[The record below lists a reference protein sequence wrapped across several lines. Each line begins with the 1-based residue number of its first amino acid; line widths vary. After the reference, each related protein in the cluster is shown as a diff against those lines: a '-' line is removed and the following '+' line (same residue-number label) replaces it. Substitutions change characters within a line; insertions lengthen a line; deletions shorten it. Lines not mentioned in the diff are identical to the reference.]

1 MGSFTRWLSDLFG
14 QARAEQIEEGGY
26 RLQAGEEVP
35 LELERVAI
43 QSAVGMISAAVG
55 QCRFRTFINGE
66 EKYGGEYY
74 LWNYS
79 PNRNQNST
87 QFLQDFVE
95 TLVYNNEALIV
106 ERHGELFLADSFS
119 CQENGTQELVFSNIA
134 IGTETV
140 PDRRAGEVLFFRLGS
155 MDIRPLLSNL
165 CHQYEALIEKAVGSY
180 VRGAADK
187 GILNIDTQKRGKNE
201 EDGYKREL
209 LEGKFKKFYSAG
221 NAVLP
226 LHSGYTYTPHKRE
239 LRNTSEINDVKSM
252 SDEIYNRVGQAFR
265 IPPALLRGETA
276 QSGDAM
282 DKFLRMCVRPFCNMI
297 EEEITRKR
305 YGEEEYKKGSYVL
318 VDTAMLEISGIF
330 SSADKLDKIIG
341 SGILSI
347 DEVREKTGE
356 PALGTEEAQAH
367 YITKNYD
374 KMKKRA
380 GEADV

>member
-1 MGSFTRWLSDLFG
+1 MGSFTKWLSDLFG
-14 QARAEQIEEGGY
+14 QAKAEQIETDGF
-26 RLQAGEEVP
+26 RLHSGEEVP
-35 LELERVAI
+35 LELERVAV

-55 QCRFRTFINGE
+55 QCRFRTFLDGK
-66 EKYGGEYY
+66 EKQEDEYY

-79 PNRNQNST
+79 PNKNQNST

-95 TLVYNNEALIV
+95 TLIYNNEALIV

-119 CQENGTQELVFSNIA
+119 YQENGTQEVVFSNIA
-134 IGTETV
+134 IGHETIS
-140 PDRRAGEVLFFRLGS
+140 DRRAGEVLFFRMSS

-165 CHQYEALIEKAVGSY
+165 CHQYESLIEKAVSSY
-180 VRGAADK
+180 ERGAADK
-187 GILNIDTQKRGKNE
+187 GILNIDAQKRGKNE
-201 EDGYKREL
+201 EQGYKNEL
-209 LEGKFKKFYSAG
+209 LEGKFKKFFSAS

-239 LRNTSEINDVKSM
+239 LRNTSELNDVKSM

-282 DKFLRMCVRPFCNMI
+282 DKFLRLCVRPLCNML

-305 YGEEEYKKGSYVL
+305 YGAEAFRKGSFL
-318 VDTAMLEISGIF
+318 LIDTAMVEISGIF
-330 SSADKLDKIIG
+330 ASADKLDKIIG
-341 SGILSI
+341 CGVLSI

-356 PALGTEEAQAH
+356 RAVGIEETQKH
-367 YITKNYD
+367 FITKNY
-374 KMKKRA
+374 
-380 GEADV
+380 GEVETGKGNSDE